1 MVIHADPKPGG
12 TLRSQKVEILNEKY
26 TNRKVKGPDKRQG
39 KKLIKQE
46 KLRIRN
52 KKETDQQG
60 VEDKGLKY
68 GPQIFYKKTQIKN
81 DKNLTN
87 EEDKRLGAREE
98 IDKTTGK
105 TKMRQQERKM
115 KQTTEDKKEPNGSDS
130 RSDKDR
136 QPVLWIRIHWIRIQI
151 QHFK

>member
-39 KKLIKQE
+39 TKLIKQE

-115 KQTTEDKKEPNGSDS
+115 KQTTEDKD
-130 RSDKDR
+130 
-136 QPVLWIRIHWIRIQI
+136 
-151 QHFK
+151 